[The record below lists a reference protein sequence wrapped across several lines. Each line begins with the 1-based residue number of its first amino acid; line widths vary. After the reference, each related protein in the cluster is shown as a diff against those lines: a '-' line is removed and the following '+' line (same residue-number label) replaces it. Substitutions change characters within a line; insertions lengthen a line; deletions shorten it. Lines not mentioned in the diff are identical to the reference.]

1 MSHRIKLSLEFY
13 PKKYILE
20 TMLEFKKEYE
30 VSLVEEDS
38 FVIIEF
44 QDNSI
49 LPSEFA
55 NHVLAKVREN
65 E

>member
-1 MSHRIKLSLEFY
+1 
-13 PKKYILE
+13 
-20 TMLEFKKEYE
+20 MLEFKKEYE

-44 QDNSI
+44 KDDSI
-49 LPSEFA
+49 LPFEFA
-55 NHVLAKVREN
+55 NYVLAKVREN